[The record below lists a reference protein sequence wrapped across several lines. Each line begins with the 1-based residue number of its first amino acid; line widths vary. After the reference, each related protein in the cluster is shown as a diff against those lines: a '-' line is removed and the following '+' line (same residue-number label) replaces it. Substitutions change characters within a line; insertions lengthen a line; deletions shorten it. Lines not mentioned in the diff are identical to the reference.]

1 MKIKEEERHDY
12 IISFRKVKKFY
23 KKFIDNEMKK
33 FNLSQNEIE
42 IITYLNK
49 NPEKNTAKDIVEYL
63 GISKGMISRNID
75 ILLSKGIIEPKKDS
89 IDKRIIRLYITKESE
104 ELIREIEESIFNLLG
119 GLLENIEEEK
129 FEIFKEVLSSITNN
143 LEELE
148 KK

>member
-23 KKFIDNEMKK
+23 KKFIDKEMKK
-33 FNLSQNEIE
+33 FDLSQNEIE
-42 IITYLNK
+42 IITYLNR

-75 ILLSKGIIEPKKDS
+75 ILLSKGIIEPKKDNV
-89 IDKRIIRLYITKESE
+89 DKRIIRLYITKESE
-104 ELIREIEESIFNLLG
+104 ELINEIEESIFNFLG
-119 GLLENIEEEK
+119 SLLENIEEEK
-129 FEIFKEVLSSITNN
+129 FEIFKEVLNSLTNN

>member
-33 FNLSQNEIE
+33 FDLSQNEIE
-42 IITYLNK
+42 IITYLNR

-75 ILLSKGIIEPKKDS
+75 ILLSKGIIEPKKDN

-104 ELIREIEESIFNLLG
+104 ELINEIEESIFNFLG
-119 GLLENIEEEK
+119 SLLENIEEEK
-129 FEIFKEVLSSITNN
+129 FKIFKEVLNSLTNN

>member
-33 FNLSQNEIE
+33 FDLSQNEIE
-42 IITYLNK
+42 IITYLNR

-63 GISKGMISRNID
+63 GLSKGMISRNID
-75 ILLSKGIIEPKKDS
+75 ILLSKGIIEPKKDN

-104 ELIREIEESIFNLLG
+104 ELINEIEESIFNFLG
-119 GLLENIEEEK
+119 SLLENIEEEK
-129 FEIFKEVLSSITNN
+129 FKIFKEVLNSLTNN

>member
-33 FNLSQNEIE
+33 FDLSQNEIE
-42 IITYLNK
+42 IITYLNR

-75 ILLSKGIIEPKKDS
+75 ILLSKGIIEPKKDNV
-89 IDKRIIRLYITKESE
+89 DKRIIRLYITKESE
-104 ELIREIEESIFNLLG
+104 ELINEIEESIFNFLG
-119 GLLENIEEEK
+119 SLLENIEEEK
-129 FEIFKEVLSSITNN
+129 FEIFKEVLNSLTNN

>member
-33 FNLSQNEIE
+33 FDLSQNEIE
-42 IITYLNK
+42 IITYLNR

-63 GISKGMISRNID
+63 GLSKGMISRNID
-75 ILLSKGIIEPKKDS
+75 ILLSKGIIEPKKDNV
-89 IDKRIIRLYITKESE
+89 DKRIIRLYITKESE
-104 ELIREIEESIFNLLG
+104 ELINEIEESIFNFLG
-119 GLLENIEEEK
+119 SLLENIEEEK
-129 FEIFKEVLSSITNN
+129 FEIFKEVLNSLTSN

>member
-33 FNLSQNEIE
+33 FDLSQNEIE
-42 IITYLNK
+42 IITYLNR

-63 GISKGMISRNID
+63 GLSKGMISRNID
-75 ILLSKGIIEPKKDS
+75 ILLSKGIIEPKKDN
-89 IDKRIIRLYITKESE
+89 IDKRIIRLYITRESE
-104 ELIREIEESIFNLLG
+104 ELINEIEESIFNFLG
-119 GLLENIEEEK
+119 SLLENIEEEK
-129 FEIFKEVLSSITNN
+129 FEIFKEVLNSLTSN